1 MNIKKIII
9 NQLMKIKVSHS
20 LPGRIRLK
28 VSSLKMVPEEY
39 KVYEKFIGEALKKLK
54 GVQTVNVN
62 SVTGSILITYDTET
76 LYEKKLLSWM
86 DVIKQIGI
94 NNYDLIEK
102 YGETNLDF
110 VIKSIEQQLDDAIN
124 KL

>member
-1 MNIKKIII
+1 MSIKKIII

-39 KVYEKFIGEALKKLK
+39 KIYEKFIGEALKKLK
-54 GVQTVNVN
+54 GIQTVDVN

-94 NNYDLIEK
+94 NNYNLIEK